1 MHILLAILGALG
13 GLAYFI
19 WRVRATTTAARDVIE
34 AADDIRS
41 AARRVG
47 YSRKLKANPL
57 DQVDD
62 NRLAAAGIMAAFARM
77 DGDYTRD
84 QLDAIRAECE
94 RTFAANAKEAAE
106 IAGHARWLME
116 QSSNR
121 DEAIRRLSKN
131 LRSSLTV
138 TEKRDLLS
146 MVERIARIE
155 GNTLSDLQTEALAR
169 LKKSL
174 F

>member
-1 MHILLAILGALG
+1 MHILLAVLGALG

-41 AARRVG
+41 AARRFG
-47 YSRKLKANPL
+47 YQRKLKANPL
-57 DQVDD
+57 DDVED
-62 NRLAAAGIMAAFARM
+62 NRLVAAAIMAAFARM
-77 DGDYTRD
+77 DGDYTRE
-84 QLDAIRAECE
+84 QLEAIHAECQK
-94 RTFAANAKEAAE
+94 TFAATAKEAEE
-106 IAGHARWLME
+106 ITGQARWLME
-116 QSSNR
+116 QASNR

-131 LRSSLTV
+131 LRSSLTDM
-138 TEKRDLLS
+138 EKRDLLA

-155 GNTLSDLQTEALAR
+155 GDSLRDLQKEALAR
-169 LKKSL
+169 LKHAI